1 MARQKTLQCMFKPI
15 DREEM
20 HVHVE
25 REVESLGKR
34 LKLESYGEASYIIVI
49 LGTL

>member
-1 MARQKTLQCMFKPI
+1 MARQMTLQCMFKYV
-15 DREEM
+15 DKEKM

-34 LKLESYGEASYIIVI
+34 LELESYGEASYIIVI